1 MSVARA
7 NNDSALYGASQV
19 AYRTD
24 RELSMAELTAEQVQ
38 ALIRAGF
45 AIEEILRSEGWVAML
60 LRA

>member
-1 MSVARA
+1 VIIALA
-7 NNDSALYGASQV
+7 PFAKTCCKPSAPFIVSGII
-19 AYRTD
+19 D
-24 RELSMAELTAEQVQ
+24 EREDEVKQ